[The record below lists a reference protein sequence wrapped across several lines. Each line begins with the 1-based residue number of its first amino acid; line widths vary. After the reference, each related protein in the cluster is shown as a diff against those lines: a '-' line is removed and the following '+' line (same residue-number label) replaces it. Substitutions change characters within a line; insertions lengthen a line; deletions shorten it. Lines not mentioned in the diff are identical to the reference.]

1 MECIAGPS
9 VGKVRPREKIQG
21 VFGPNTLQ
29 LVCSHIH
36 LRAEI
41 QLFFWRTLKKQTR
54 MFCPPSS
61 RQKSAYKPPHKNKE
75 PGLLL
80 SPHACVIL
88 FFIMCTRWHANKQKA
103 CEESDWHRWLPEL
116 HFYFYYTEAY
126 LAVTLLSAFSN
137 HIIKLRQTLT
147 PLPPAPGTSCP
158 LNLLFKNAWTRL
170 WRCEPKSS

>member
-41 QLFFWRTLKKQTR
+41 QLFFLKNLEEADTYVLPSFLRT
-54 MFCPPSS
+54 
-61 RQKSAYKPPHKNKE
+61 KSAYKPPHKNKE

-103 CEESDWHRWLPEL
+103 REESDRHRWLPEL

-126 LAVTLLSAFSN
+126 LAVTLLSAFSY

-158 LNLLFKNAWTRL
+158 LNLLFKNA
-170 WRCEPKSS
+170 